1 MIWVTLT
8 ALPPNR
14 ALFATAAASMR
25 IPVAA
30 GTVATRK
37 TPPCTTLA
45 MKRFGILWEDDAIS
59 R

>member
-30 GTVATRK
+30 GTVASEK
-37 TPPCTTLA
+37 DATLYN
-45 MKRFGILWEDDAIS
+45 FGDEAIRDS
-59 R
+59 LGG